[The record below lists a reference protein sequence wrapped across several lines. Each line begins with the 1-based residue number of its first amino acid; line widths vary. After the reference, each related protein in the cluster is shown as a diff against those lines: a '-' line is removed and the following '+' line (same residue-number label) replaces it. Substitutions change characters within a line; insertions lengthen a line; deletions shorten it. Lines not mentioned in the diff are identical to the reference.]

1 MGLLELLATAW
12 RGQPMLWGL
21 YLRHCPGVEGWALL
35 SHALPL
41 SFRAGWLNWVPS
53 LAMLSQLLAPP
64 AVHAAS
70 VTAPI
75 WALLHAV
82 PPPARDPSVN

>member
-1 MGLLELLATAW
+1 
-12 RGQPMLWGL
+12 MLWGL
-21 YLRHCPGVEGWALL
+21 YLRHCPGAEVWALL

-41 SFRAGWLNWVPS
+41 SFRAGRLNWVPS

-82 PPPARDPSVN
+82 PPPQPRKGPECELSLG